1 MATRKINE
9 GSSMYFRYA
18 VQRKA
23 CLIQQNHFTFR
34 LFLLLFFLRSLF
46 LWSEYAK
53 KKSPSK
59 ILLLATKSN
68 QHRQRYTRQL
78 NIPIIFHKQHFYSD
92 IYTKWLIIGLY
103 PGLRRKLREREK
115 NLEKL
120 EVVCICIGLSC
131 CGCFVFFYVI
141 IGPNWWIS
149 INTRCLEFCYLIL
162 KMELWV
168 NTVKAP
174 SNEHK
179 RTWSEFGLIL
189 EQLLRLEYIFFSSS
203 LNLAILLVRMSN
215 VTHWF
220 IYHAIFIHPKNAKE
234 IETQLLLFG
243 ILTRFTVQSL
253 CFCVY
258 IS

>member
-1 MATRKINE
+1 M
-9 GSSMYFRYA
+9 
-18 VQRKA
+18 Q
-23 CLIQQNHFTFR
+23 
-34 LFLLLFFLRSLF
+34 
-46 LWSEYAK
+46 K

-59 ILLLATKSN
+59 IQLLATKSN

-115 NLEKL
+115 IREKL
-120 EVVCICIGLSC
+120 GVVCICIGLSC

-149 INTRCLEFCYLIL
+149 INTRCPEFCYLIL
-162 KMELWV
+162 KMEPWV

-189 EQLLRLEYIFFSSS
+189 EQLLRLVYIFFLFSQSCDFISPNVKRYS
-203 LNLAILLVRMSN
+203 LI
-215 VTHWF
+215 
-220 IYHAIFIHPKNAKE
+220 
-234 IETQLLLFG
+234 
-243 ILTRFTVQSL
+243 
-253 CFCVY
+253 Y
-258 IS
+258 ISCNFHSPQKLLKRLKLNCCCSGF